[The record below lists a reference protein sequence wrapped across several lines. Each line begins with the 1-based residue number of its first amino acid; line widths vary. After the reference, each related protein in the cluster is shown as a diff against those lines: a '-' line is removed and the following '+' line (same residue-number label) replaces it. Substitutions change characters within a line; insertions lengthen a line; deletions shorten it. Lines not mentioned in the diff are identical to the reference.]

1 MNKYYRIL
9 DKILVAGKTQTNK
22 KGNIQYLLNE
32 QLSLTPADLLDIFE
46 GHDIARK
53 KLRSELQLFMQGER
67 NVEKYREAGINWWD
81 YCGSILVNSYPTY
94 FEKLPPLIAKIN
106 REKRNSK
113 NYVLF
118 LGETGAE
125 SNQAPCLSL
134 VQFQL
139 DGGELVLS
147 AYQRSSDAN
156 LGLPSDIYHLYLMAR
171 QIELP
176 LKSITLYLGNVHIY
190 ENNIPAT
197 NVLLS
202 DLRRIAEGEP
212 RNKRITGEVRDKMF
226 ARIEREEKE
235 HGYVDYITIS
245 ASLLFAMKYVTSLEG
260 MKKEAI
266 YNRIRQTDYPE
277 AKDYLEGL
285 TITGED
291 YKEVFKRYKDAPG
304 VVFLVDP
311 PYLSTEVGTYK
322 MFWRLADYLDVLTV
336 LKGHSFVYFTS
347 NKSSILELCDWMD
360 RNPFVGSPFKECRRV
375 EFSANVNYQAKY
387 TDMMLYTKPD
397 EVPGIAA

>member
-1 MNKYYRIL
+1 M
-9 DKILVAGKTQTNK
+9 
-22 KGNIQYLLNE
+22 
-32 QLSLTPADLLDIFE
+32 
-46 GHDIARK
+46 RK
-53 KLRSELQLFMQGER
+53 M
-67 NVEKYREAGINWWD
+67 Y
-81 YCGSILVNSYPTY
+81 
-94 FEKLPPLIAKIN
+94 
-106 REKRNSK
+106 
-113 NYVLF
+113 
-118 LGETGAE
+118 
-125 SNQAPCLSL
+125 
-134 VQFQL
+134 
-139 DGGELVLS
+139 LS
-147 AYQRSSDAN
+147 APLPFVGQKRMFAREFIKVLGQFPDSTVFVDLFGGSGLLSHITKCVRPDATVVYN
-156 LGLPSDIYHLYLMAR
+156 DFDNYRCRL
-171 QIELP
+171 
-176 LKSITLYLGNVHIY
+176 V
-190 ENNIPAT
+190 NIPAT

-235 HGYVDYITIS
+235 HGYVDYITVP

-285 TITGED
+285 TITSED
-291 YKEVFKRYKDAPG
+291 YKEVFKRYKDVPG

-360 RNPFVGSPFKECRRV
+360 RNPFVGSPFKECRKV
-375 EFSANVNYQAKY
+375 EFSASVNYQAKY

-397 EVPGIAA
+397 EVSGIAA